1 MKFIDIT
8 GQKFGRLTA
17 LYKMHNHHD
26 KKNSYWICI
35 CDCGNFLEARS
46 QHLRNNSIKSCGC
59 LHKEIMSTHGKHDT
73 RLYRIWVAMK
83 QRCNNP
89 NNESYKYY
97 GERGIKVCD
106 EWRKDFMVFY
116 NWAMNN
122 GYNDN
127 LTIDRINVDGNYE
140 PANCRWITYQEQA
153 RNTRKTKNITI
164 NGETHCLKDWCKILN
179 LNYNTVRYRLNV
191 LKLSIKEALEFKEK
205 NND

>member
-1 MKFIDIT
+1 MIAVI
-8 GQKFGRLTA
+8 
-17 LYKMHNHHD
+17 
-26 KKNSYWICI
+26 
-35 CDCGNFLEARS
+35 FLEARS
-46 QHLRNNSIKSCGC
+46 QHLMNNSIKSCGC

-179 LNYNTVRYRLNV
+179 INYNTVRYRLNV